1 MDSGVK
7 RGQAMNDY
15 TKGMLTGI
23 LEAVRWSFALIV
35 GGGMLSYLLFVFDT
49 YFIHP
54 EHVTMLFSDS
64 VRLLG
69 IPDDIA
75 SLKGRFLSAYVFI
88 PFIQGS
94 VLFAAMAKAMS
105 LIYQSLLVPFFK
117 RP

>member
-1 MDSGVK
+1 
-7 RGQAMNDY
+7 MNDY
-15 TKGMLTGI
+15 TKGMLTGL

-35 GGGMLSYLLFVFDT
+35 GGFMLSYLLLVFET
-49 YFIHP
+49 YFVHP
-54 EHVTMLFSDS
+54 EHLTMLFSDS

-75 SLKGRFLSAYVFI
+75 SLKERLLYAYVFV

-105 LIYQSLLVPFFK
+105 LLYQSLLVPLFK
-117 RP
+117 RA